1 MSRPQQLEHEQIM
14 KVAEALAD
22 QLARDR
28 EELIN
33 FVFEA
38 LTRCYEEDPDS
49 FTEDW
54 EAYVV
59 E

>member
-1 MSRPQQLEHEQIM
+1 MEHDISHEQITRI
-14 KVAEALAD
+14 AEELAD

-33 FVFEA
+33 FVYEA
-38 LTRCYEEDPDS
+38 LKGCYDEDPDS
-49 FTEDW
+49 FLEDW
-54 EAYVV
+54 ESYVG